1 MTNKKAALH
10 NLGCKVNSYETEAAA
25 ELLKADGYEIVPFE
39 PGADVYIINTCS
51 VTNIADR
58 KSRQMLHRAKAM
70 NKDAIVVAM
79 GCYVQ
84 TGKEQLEKDEAV
96 DIIIGNDRK
105 KNLIDIISE
114 YKKDRT
120 RREHIEDLT
129 KKREYEELSVN
140 EPGEHIRGFMKV
152 QDGCDRFC
160 SYCIIPY
167 ARGRVRSRRIDDAV
181 NEAKKLAASGCR
193 EVVLSGI
200 HLSSYG
206 KDLDDGTSLID
217 LIKEIHKVEGVKR
230 IRLGSLEPGIIT
242 QEFAKELSS
251 LEKICPHFHLS
262 LQSGCDNT
270 LAAMNRRYT
279 SEQYREKCKILRQY
293 FDTPSLTTDVITGFP
308 GESEEDFEESYR
320 FVDDISFF
328 ETHIFPYSL
337 RKGTK
342 AASMKGQ
349 LTEAVKKQ
357 RASRLIELNEKKHR
371 MWIEKLIGS
380 DVEVLIEELQV
391 IDGREYWVGHTKK
404 YEKVAVESDRDLRNT
419 LITVQAEELIGDD
432 CIYAHEADACM

>member
-1 MTNKKAALH
+1 M
-10 NLGCKVNSYETEAAA
+10 
-25 ELLKADGYEIVPFE
+25 
-39 PGADVYIINTCS
+39 
-51 VTNIADR
+51 
-58 KSRQMLHRAKAM
+58 
-70 NKDAIVVAM
+70 
-79 GCYVQ
+79 
-84 TGKEQLEKDEAV
+84 
-96 DIIIGNDRK
+96 
-105 KNLIDIISE
+105 
-114 YKKDRT
+114 
-120 RREHIEDLT
+120 
-129 KKREYEELSVN
+129 
-140 EPGEHIRGFMKV
+140 
-152 QDGCDRFC
+152 
-160 SYCIIPY
+160 
-167 ARGRVRSRRIDDAV
+167 
-181 NEAKKLAASGCR
+181 
-193 EVVLSGI
+193 
-200 HLSSYG
+200 
-206 KDLDDGTSLID
+206 
-217 LIKEIHKVEGVKR
+217 
-230 IRLGSLEPGIIT
+230 
-242 QEFAKELSS
+242 
-251 LEKICPHFHLS
+251 
-262 LQSGCDNT
+262 
-270 LAAMNRRYT
+270 
-279 SEQYREKCKILRQY
+279 
-293 FDTPSLTTDVITGFP
+293 ITGFP

>member
-206 KDLDDGTSLID
+206 KDVDDGTSLID
-217 LIKEIHKVEGVKR
+217 LIKEIHKVEGIKR

-262 LQSGCDNT
+262 LQSGCDKT

-279 SEQYREKCKILRQY
+279 SEQYREKCGILRQY

-371 MWIEKLIGS
+371 MWLEKLIGS
-380 DVEVLIEELQV
+380 DVEVLIEERQV

-404 YEKVAVESDRDLRNT
+404 YEKVAVESDRDLRNA

>member
-217 LIKEIHKVEGVKR
+217 LIKEIHKVEGIKR

-242 QEFAKELSS
+242 QEFAKELSL

-262 LQSGCDNT
+262 LQSGCDKT

-279 SEQYREKCKILRQY
+279 SEQYREKCEILRQY

-320 FVDDISFF
+320 FVDNVSFF

-357 RASRLIELNEKKHR
+357 RASRLIELNEKKRR
-371 MWIEKLIGS
+371 MWLEKLIGS
-380 DVEVLIEELQV
+380 DVEVLIEERQV

>member
-114 YKKDRT
+114 YKKDRA

-206 KDLDDGTSLID
+206 KDLDDGTTLLD
-217 LIKEIHKVEGVKR
+217 LIKEIHKVEGIKR

-242 QEFAKELSS
+242 QEFAKELSL

-262 LQSGCDNT
+262 LQSGCDKT

-279 SEQYREKCKILRQY
+279 SEQYREKCEILRQY

-320 FVDDISFF
+320 FVDNVSFF

-342 AASMKGQ
+342 AAAMKGQ

-371 MWIEKLIGS
+371 MWLEKLIGS

-404 YEKVAVESDRDLRNT
+404 YEKVAVESDRDLRNA

>member
-217 LIKEIHKVEGVKR
+217 LIKEIHKVEGIKR

-262 LQSGCDNT
+262 LQSGCDKT

-279 SEQYREKCKILRQY
+279 SEQYREKCGILRQY

-371 MWIEKLIGS
+371 MWLEKLIGS
-380 DVEVLIEELQV
+380 DVEVLIEERQV

-404 YEKVAVESDRDLRNT
+404 YEKVAVESDRDLRNA

>member
-206 KDLDDGTSLID
+206 KELDDGTTLLD
-217 LIKEIHKVEGVKR
+217 LIKEIHKVEGIKR

-251 LEKICPHFHLS
+251 FEKICPHFHLS
-262 LQSGCDNT
+262 LQSGCDKT

-279 SEQYREKCKILRQY
+279 SEQYREKCEILRQY

-342 AASMKGQ
+342 AAAMKGQ

-371 MWIEKLIGS
+371 MWLEKLIGS
-380 DVEVLIEELQV
+380 DVEVLIEERQV

>member
-217 LIKEIHKVEGVKR
+217 LIKEIHKVEGIKR

-251 LEKICPHFHLS
+251 LEKICPHFHIS
-262 LQSGCDNT
+262 LQSGCDKT

-279 SEQYREKCKILRQY
+279 SEQYREKCGILRQY

-342 AASMKGQ
+342 AAAMKGQ

-371 MWIEKLIGS
+371 MWLEKLIGS

-391 IDGREYWVGHTKK
+391 IGGREYWVGHTKK

-432 CIYAHEADACM
+432 CIYAHEADACV

>member
-140 EPGEHIRGFMKV
+140 EPGEHIRGFMRCRTAAT
-152 QDGCDRFC
+152 G
-160 SYCIIPY
+160 S
-167 ARGRVRSRRIDDAV
+167 AHTASSRMQGDA
-181 NEAKKLAASGCR
+181 
-193 EVVLSGI
+193 
-200 HLSSYG
+200 
-206 KDLDDGTSLID
+206 
-217 LIKEIHKVEGVKR
+217 
-230 IRLGSLEPGIIT
+230 
-242 QEFAKELSS
+242 
-251 LEKICPHFHLS
+251 
-262 LQSGCDNT
+262 
-270 LAAMNRRYT
+270 
-279 SEQYREKCKILRQY
+279 
-293 FDTPSLTTDVITGFP
+293 
-308 GESEEDFEESYR
+308 
-320 FVDDISFF
+320 
-328 ETHIFPYSL
+328 
-337 RKGTK
+337 
-342 AASMKGQ
+342 
-349 LTEAVKKQ
+349 
-357 RASRLIELNEKKHR
+357 
-371 MWIEKLIGS
+371 
-380 DVEVLIEELQV
+380 
-391 IDGREYWVGHTKK
+391 
-404 YEKVAVESDRDLRNT
+404 
-419 LITVQAEELIGDD
+419 
-432 CIYAHEADACM
+432 

>member
-217 LIKEIHKVEGVKR
+217 LIKEIHKVEGIKR

-262 LQSGCDNT
+262 LQSGCDKT

-279 SEQYREKCKILRQY
+279 SEQYREKCGILRQY

-371 MWIEKLIGS
+371 MWLEKLIGS

-391 IDGREYWVGHTKK
+391 IDGREFWVGHTKK

-432 CIYAHEADACM
+432 CIYAHEADVCM